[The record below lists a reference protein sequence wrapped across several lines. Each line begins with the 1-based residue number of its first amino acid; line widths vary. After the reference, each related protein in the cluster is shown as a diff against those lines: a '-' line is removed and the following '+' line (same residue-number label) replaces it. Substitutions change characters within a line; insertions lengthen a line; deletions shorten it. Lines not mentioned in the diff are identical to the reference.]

1 MITCNLM
8 GGLGNQ
14 LFQIFTTISYALKY
28 KKEFAF
34 LYTEYLGIGNTIQR
48 KTYWNTFFKS
58 LKKRVYKV
66 LPSCEYIKEEGFC
79 YKELLEPIDGKEN
92 ICLYGYFQSYK
103 YFHENADVIINLIN
117 ISEQKKNTIEKT
129 DYSMDDLE
137 KTISLHFRIGDYK
150 LIPNMF
156 PVLPYEYYEKSILL
170 LSEQMK
176 NNSSV
181 CFIKVL
187 YFFEDKDLED
197 VNFIINK
204 LKVKFSNLEFIKV
217 DFLLDDWEELLLMSC
232 CKYNIIA
239 NSSFS
244 WWAAYLN
251 ENKDKIIC
259 YPEKWFGINKS
270 SNDTKDLFLREWNNI
285 YYYK

>member
-1 MITCNLM
+1 MTSDLEFNEDLECEVYGSSQFFREKQASKKIIKMQYGEINALNIGFNHIENNNL
-8 GGLGNQ
+8 
-14 LFQIFTTISYALKY
+14 Y
-28 KKEFAF
+28 
-34 LYTEYLGIGNTIQR
+34 
-48 KTYWNTFFKS
+48 
-58 LKKRVYKV
+58 
-66 LPSCEYIKEEGFC
+66 
-79 YKELLEPIDGKEN
+79 
-92 ICLYGYFQSYK
+92 
-103 YFHENADVIINLIN
+103 VILA
-117 ISEQKKNTIEKT
+117 
-129 DYSMDDLE
+129 DDLE